1 MHVGVTTLKP
11 PTVMV
16 AQGYCSIAN
25 WQVFGRQASAYRSNS
40 IVIPWMTVSEAPSVT
55 NDIEA
60 IIRKKARMICV
71 SKSLEKKIIRAP

>member
-11 PTVMV
+11 PIVTV

-55 NDIEA
+55 NDFEA
-60 IIRKKARMICV
+60 IIRKKARAICV
-71 SKSLEKKIIRAP
+71 NRSPEKEEKGP